1 MKNSDRTRPELHDAS
16 SSKRPRLV
24 QIIQSDASDAD
35 EPDADHANNRD
46 VQHRTANSECSA
58 RAALATVCR
67 ISIMGNKVRR
77 QAPAHAP
84 HLQWPGLAD
93 VGPARMQRAHLF
105 DSTAAAGEQEEQDQQ
120 DSATTVLACNRVSG
134 IDLMCHE
141 SMDGMDRLV
150 PKQPILDG
158 LAGLHR
164 YSSSS
169 ALIREISRRHSF
181 SPTCTALAEILLEVW
196 LDKKEEVLDANG
208 IPSELTIATCVSLSY
223 KWLGE
228 YSGTQCTGHDAA
240 AALRHM
246 NHTGAYQEMTNTQV
260 PCSRVFSAIWLVV
273 KNSVYLGEI
282 SIHDMHARNK
292 HNGINSNMRFI
303 ERKILRAIDWNF
315 RQFDDEVQRR
325 ILHSSINAIN
335 AINP

>member
-1 MKNSDRTRPELHDAS
+1 MKNSDRTRLGRHDAS

-35 EPDADHANNRD
+35 EPGADDANDRD
-46 VQHRTANSECSA
+46 VRHRTANSECSA
-58 RAALATVCR
+58 RAAFATVCR

-77 QAPAHAP
+77 HAPAHAS
-84 HLQWPGLAD
+84 HSQWPGLAD

-105 DSTAAAGEQEEQDQQ
+105 DSTAAAGAQEEQDQQ
-120 DSATTVLACNRVSG
+120 DSATTVLACNRMSG
-134 IDLMCHE
+134 IDLLCHE
-141 SMDGMDRLV
+141 SMDGMDGSV
-150 PKQPILDG
+150 PKQPNLDG
-158 LAGLHR
+158 LQGFHR

-181 SPTCTALAEILLEVW
+181 SPTCTALAEILLEAW
-196 LDKKEEVLDANG
+196 LGKQEEVLDANG
-208 IPSELTIATCVSLSY
+208 MPSELTIATCVSLSY

-228 YSGTQCTGHDAA
+228 YTATLCAGHN

-246 NHTGAYQEMTNTQV
+246 NRTGAYQETTNTQV

-273 KNSVYLGEI
+273 KGSVYLGEL

-325 ILHSSINAIN
+325 TLDASINAIN
-335 AINP
+335 P

>member
-1 MKNSDRTRPELHDAS
+1 MKNSDRTRLGRHDAS

-24 QIIQSDASDAD
+24 QIIPSDASDAD
-35 EPDADHANNRD
+35 DANDADE
-46 VQHRTANSECSA
+46 QHRTTNSKCSA
-58 RAALATVCR
+58 RSAFAPAVR
-67 ISIMGNKVRR
+67 ISIIGNKIRR
-77 QAPAHAP
+77 HPPAQASHS
-84 HLQWPGLAD
+84 QWPGLAD

-105 DSTAAAGEQEEQDQQ
+105 DSTAAAGAQEERDQQ
-120 DSATTVLACNRVSG
+120 DSATTVLACNRMSG
-134 IDLMCHE
+134 IDLLCHE
-141 SMDGMDRLV
+141 SMDGMDGSVPDQPHLV
-150 PKQPILDG
+150 RFNSF
-158 LAGLHR
+158 HR

-169 ALIREISRRHSF
+169 ELMREISRRHSF
-181 SPTCTALAEILLEVW
+181 STTCTALAEILLKVW
-196 LDKKEEVLDANG
+196 LDKQEEVLDANG
-208 IPSELTIATCVSLSY
+208 MPSELTIATCVSLSY

-273 KNSVYLGEI
+273 QGSVYLGEI

-303 ERKILRAIDWNF
+303 ERKILRAINWNF
-315 RQFDDEVQRR
+315 RQFDDEVHRR
-325 ILHSSINAIN
+325 VVAQENSTACP
-335 AINP
+335 ARDCPE